1 MLIRKIALMS
11 AVLLGMAVPSAA
23 QFADSRSGVLS
34 NSRVRQPRTAAKSP
48 ARAVAASSRL
58 RRSRSSQPARRA
70 TSALARHGVGVRV
83 TFGSHCEEP
92 IYRTERVWV
101 PGCER
106 RVWVPAQYEYR
117 YDRYCGVSVRVLV
130 RPGHYHTVRGP
141 GRWEYRRVRISRQA
155 HCHTAGL
162 SRLWGH
168 FQ

>member
-34 NSRVRQPRTAAKSP
+34 NSRARQARTTTKNPSP
-48 ARAVAASSRL
+48 AVAASSRL

-70 TSALARHGVGVRV
+70 SAGLARPGIGVRV
-83 TFGSHCEEP
+83 TVGSHYEAP
-92 IYRTERVWV
+92 VYRTERVWV

-117 YDRYCGVSVRVLV
+117 YDRYCRVSVRVLV
-130 RPGHYHTVRGP
+130 RAGHYHIVRDP

-162 SRLWGH
+162 SRFWSY